1 MWKHKQSGDG
11 FIFADFLRPGTSR
24 IVVSCRNWVEA
35 TGVSVRVFDAEE
47 REVRL
52 IAIGRDLHGAADLS
66 QRPGARLK
74 IESSGPPARLAIW
87 SHSRSHSAELWRR
100 VLPSSLACAIGDVP
114 GITRYNPA
122 AMAESL
128 TGGELSAALDE
139 IASAWLG
146 EGLQGDAIA
155 DAVALLQHLALHPLH
170 RSNKLGALV
179 AALCQKQGTI

>member
-1 MWKHKQSGDG
+1 MWKQKQSGDG
-11 FIFADFLRPGTSR
+11 FIFADFLHPGTSR
-24 IVVSCRNWVEA
+24 IVVSCLNCVEA
-35 TGVSVRVFDAEE
+35 TGVSVRVFDAEV

-52 IAIGRDLHGAADLS
+52 IAIGRDLHGAAELS

-100 VLPSSLACAIGDVP
+100 VLPSSLGSTIGEVP
-114 GITRYNPA
+114 GITRYNLA

-128 TGGELSAALDE
+128 AGGELSAALDE
-139 IASAWLG
+139 IASASLG
-146 EGLQGDAIA
+146 EAPQGDAIA
-155 DAVALLQHLALHPLH
+155 AAVVLLQHLALHPLH
-170 RSNKLGALV
+170 RSSRLGALV